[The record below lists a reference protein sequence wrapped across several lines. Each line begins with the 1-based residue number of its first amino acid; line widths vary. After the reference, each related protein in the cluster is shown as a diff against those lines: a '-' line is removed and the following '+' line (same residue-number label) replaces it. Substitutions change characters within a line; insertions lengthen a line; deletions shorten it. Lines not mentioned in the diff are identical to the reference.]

1 MGLASGVEADMEEK
15 AAVVA
20 AVVAAATEAAT
31 EAAMAVVTEVDGLEV
46 TGVVAMVG
54 VSVGGA
60 AGGRSARV
68 GAILPSH
75 LHRRLPR

>member
-15 AAVVA
+15 A